1 MVNSVVD
8 YQFHITFDNFETTKK
23 QDFIN
28 LCLNSNVKP
37 VMIVLPKGDYINQPM
52 FTKLVSYDSFLAA
65 KENVQ
70 ETINTFTSAG
80 YKLMR
85 VKAEISPEHAETF
98 QIPQPDFEPYLE
110 WHCKVIVN
118 DLDAVEGLC
127 REFGGH
133 LSRNTLDEA
142 GKEWFVTVRQYEK
155 AVFDK
160 SVDILLNELNSKG
173 IKIIKQKFEYCVFD
187 SKLELDRGWA

>member
-1 MVNSVVD
+1 MAKQVD
-8 YQFHITFDNFETTKK
+8 YQFHITFDNFAITKK

-28 LCLNSNVKP
+28 LCLKENVKP
-37 VMIVLPKGDYINQPM
+37 VIIVLPKGDYINQPM
-52 FTKLVSYDSFLAA
+52 FTKLVSHNHFDTAMDD
-65 KENVQ
+65 VQ
-70 ETINTFTSAG
+70 ETIDAFKD

-98 QIPQPDFEPYLE
+98 QIPQSGFEPYFE
-110 WHCKVIVN
+110 WHCKVIVE
-118 DLDAVEGLC
+118 DLVLVESIC
-127 REFGGH
+127 QKFGGH

-142 GKEWFVTVRQYEK
+142 GKERFVTVRLKEK

-160 SVDILLNELNSKG
+160 NVEVLLNELNNKG

-187 SKLELDRGWA
+187 SKLELDRGWT